1 MSLNLFIYTSTPK
14 TLFKCY
20 FLRQMLRIQTC
31 LTTFMWK
38 SSEFLN
44 ELKFIYV
51 HFNAQTLFK
60 CYFLKQML
68 RIQTCLTAFML
79 RKSSKFLNELK
90 FIYVQRPKWYIV
102 ATLSDKHRK
111 YRQIWLNLHAKGKSK
126 SSSVTQRAKFELA
139 SNECLAC
146 YATNRAKF
154 DKLGKI
160 FRHKYF
166 YKYSFTLIKYFDS
179 TSLINFLSQ
188 I

>member
-38 SSEFLN
+38 SSE
-44 ELKFIYV
+44 
-51 HFNAQTLFK
+51 
-60 CYFLKQML
+60 
-68 RIQTCLTAFML
+68 
-79 RKSSKFLNELK
+79 FLNELK

-179 TSLINFLSQ
+179 TSLINFPSQ